1 MTTTPRRGLAIGILL
16 FAAFMDLLD
25 VTIVQVA
32 LPSIGADLGATEAQL
47 EWIVSGY
54 MLAFAVGLITGGR
67 LGDLFGRRRVFL
79 IGIAGFTLSSA
90 GAAAAWSGDVLVATR
105 IAQGLF
111 AALMVPQLLASVQ
124 ALYTPRERAP
134 MFGLIGGVSGL
145 AAVAGP
151 VLGGWLVDADLWGL
165 GWRSVFLINIPVGV
179 VIFVLAARFV
189 PETRSSRP
197 MRLDLV
203 GVALLTAVIL
213 AFMVPLVEGQTLGWP
228 AWLWIPVA
236 VGALLL
242 AMFIAYSRR
251 RMRRDG
257 SALLPMPL
265 FADRGFSAGIVT
277 QATFQGAL
285 NAFTLPFIIYLQI
298 GLGFDALTAGLNL
311 LAFSLGAMVGTGVVI
326 PLVARLGKVL
336 VTAGSLILGGGVLWV
351 FAVVAETGAA
361 FTGWAAVWPMLVSGL
376 GLALLIIPLVDVA
389 LATVPVADAGAAS
402 GAYSTFQQLGAAAG
416 VAISTTVFFSVIGDD
431 WSREHVLTAL
441 QASVWVAV
449 AGPVLGGW
457 LVDADLWG
465 MGWRSVFLINIPVGI
480 VIFVLAARFVPE
492 TRSSRPMRLDLVG
505 VALLTAVILAFMVPL
520 VEGQTLGWPAWLWI
534 PVAVAG
540 DAGDEASA
548 LQELRTATDAAGLDP
563 AARPVRLVVVARLPM
578 LASGKPDRRALADL
592 ARDDGRAP

>member
-1 MTTTPRRGLAIGILL
+1 MATTPRRGLAIGILL
-16 FAAFMDLLD
+16 FASFMDLLD

-32 LPSIGADLGATEAQL
+32 LPSIGADLAASEAQL

-54 MLAFAVGLITGGR
+54 LLAFAVGLITGGR
-67 LGDLFGRRRVFL
+67 LGDLYGRRRIFL
-79 IGIAGFTLSSA
+79 VGIAGFTLAS
-90 GAAAAWSGDVLVATR
+90 AAAAAAGSGDALVVTR

-124 ALYTPRERAP
+124 ALFTPRERAP
-134 MFGLIGGVSGL
+134 MYGLIGGVAGI

-165 GWRSVFLINIPVGV
+165 GWRSVFLINVPVGI
-179 VIFVLAARFV
+179 VIFALAIRFV

-203 GVALLTAVIL
+203 GVALLSAVVL

-236 VGALLL
+236 AGVVLLVV
-242 AMFIAYSRR
+242 FVAYSRR
-251 RMRRDG
+251 RMRRDN

-277 QATFQGAL
+277 QSAFQGAL

-298 GLGFDALTAGLNL
+298 ALGFDALTAGLNL
-311 LAFSLGAMVGTGVVI
+311 LAFSLGALVGTGAVI
-326 PLVARLGKVL
+326 PLVAKVGKYL
-336 VTAGSLILGGGVLWV
+336 VTTGAVIMAVGVLWV
-351 FAVVAETGAA
+351 FAIVADTGAD
-361 FTGWAAVWPMLVSGL
+361 FSGWAAVWPMLVSGL

-416 VAISTTVFFSVIGDD
+416 VAVSTTVFFTIVGDD
-431 WSREHVLTAL
+431 WSREHLLEAL

-449 AGPVLGGW
+449 AGFVSAALASVL
-457 LVDADLWG
+457 LPSRAKVQAHLEEARRLAEAD
-465 MGWRSVFLINIPVGI
+465 I
-480 VIFVLAARFVPE
+480 E
-492 TRSSRPMRLDLVG
+492 
-505 VALLTAVILAFMVPL
+505 
-520 VEGQTLGWPAWLWI
+520 
-534 PVAVAG
+534 
-540 DAGDEASA
+540 
-548 LQELRTATDAAGLDP
+548 TDAAAAVP
-563 AARPVRLVVVARLPM
+563 AGV
-578 LASGKPDRRALADL
+578 G
-592 ARDDGRAP
+592 

>member
-1 MTTTPRRGLAIGILL
+1 MATTPRRGLAIGILL
-16 FAAFMDLLD
+16 FASFMDLLD

-32 LPSIGADLGATEAQL
+32 LPSIGADLAASEAQL

-54 MLAFAVGLITGGR
+54 LLAFAVGLITGGR
-67 LGDLFGRRRVFL
+67 LGDLYGRRRIFL
-79 IGIAGFTLSSA
+79 VGIAGFTLASA
-90 GAAAAWSGDVLVATR
+90 AAAAAWSGDALVVTR

-124 ALYTPRERAP
+124 ALFTPRERAP
-134 MFGLIGGVSGL
+134 MYGLIGGVAGI

-165 GWRSVFLINIPVGV
+165 GWRSVFLINVPVGV
-179 VIFVLAARFV
+179 VIFGLASRFV

-203 GVALLTAVIL
+203 GVALLSAVVL

-236 VGALLL
+236 AGVGLLVV
-242 AMFIAYSRR
+242 FVAYSRR
-251 RMRRDG
+251 RMRRDN

-277 QATFQGAL
+277 QAAFQGAL

-298 GLGFDALTAGLNL
+298 ALGFDALTAGLNL
-311 LAFSLGAMVGTGVVI
+311 LAFSLGALVGTGAVI
-326 PLVARLGKVL
+326 PLVAKVGKYL
-336 VTAGSLILGGGVLWV
+336 VTAGAVIMAAGVLWV
-351 FAVVAETGAA
+351 FAIVADTGAD
-361 FTGWAAVWPMLVSGL
+361 FSGWAAVWPMLVSGL

-416 VAISTTVFFSVIGDD
+416 VAVSTTVFFTIVGDD
-431 WSREHVLTAL
+431 WSREHLLEAL

-449 AGPVLGGW
+449 AG
-457 LVDADLWG
+457 
-465 MGWRSVFLINIPVGI
+465 
-480 VIFVLAARFVPE
+480 FVLAALASVLLP
-492 TRSSRPMRLDLVG
+492 SRAKVQAHLEEARRL
-505 VALLTAVILAFMVPL
+505 A
-520 VEGQTLGWPAWLWI
+520 
-534 PVAVAG
+534 
-540 DAGDEASA
+540 EADIEA
-548 LQELRTATDAAGLDP
+548 DAAAAVP
-563 AARPVRLVVVARLPM
+563 AGV
-578 LASGKPDRRALADL
+578 G
-592 ARDDGRAP
+592 

>member
-1 MTTTPRRGLAIGILL
+1 MTTVPHRGLAIGILL
-16 FAAFMDLLD
+16 FASFMDLLD

-32 LPSIGADLGATEAQL
+32 LPSIGADLGASDAQL

-54 MLAFAVGLITGGR
+54 MLAFAVALITGGR
-67 LGDLFGRRRVFL
+67 LGDLYGRRRIFL
-79 IGIAGFTLSSA
+79 VGIAGFTLSSA
-90 GAAAAWSGDVLVATR
+90 AAAAAWSGDVLVATR

-124 ALYTPRERAP
+124 AFFSPRERAP
-134 MFGLIGGVSGL
+134 MYGLIGGVSGL

-165 GWRSVFLINIPVGV
+165 GWRSVFLINIPVGIA
-179 VIFVLAARFV
+179 IFVLAARFV

-197 MRLDLV
+197 MRLDV
-203 GVALLTAVIL
+203 PGVVLLSAVVL

-236 VGALLL
+236 VGAALLV
-242 AMFIAYSRR
+242 AFVAYSRR

-277 QATFQGAL
+277 QAAFQGAL
-285 NAFTLPFIIYLQI
+285 NAFTLPFIIYLQV

-311 LAFSLGAMVGTGVVI
+311 LAFSLGAMLGTGAVI

-336 VTAGSLILGGGVLWV
+336 VTAGSVTIAASVLWV
-351 FAVVAETGAA
+351 FAVVSDTGAA
-361 FTGWAAVWPMLVSGL
+361 FTGWAAVWPMALAGV
-376 GLALLIIPLVDVA
+376 GLALLVIPLVDVA

-416 VAISTTVFFSVIGDD
+416 VAVSTTVFFTIVGDD
-431 WSREHVLTAL
+431 WSREHVLEAL

-449 AGPVLGGW
+449 VGFAIAALASLLLPGRAKVQAHLEEARR
-457 LVDADLWG
+457 LAEADAEAD
-465 MGWRSVFLINIPVGI
+465 
-480 VIFVLAARFVPE
+480 
-492 TRSSRPMRLDLVG
+492 
-505 VALLTAVILAFMVPL
+505 
-520 VEGQTLGWPAWLWI
+520 
-534 PVAVAG
+534 
-540 DAGDEASA
+540 ASA
-548 LQELRTATDAAGLDP
+548 LESAP
-563 AARPVRLVVVARLPM
+563 APVA
-578 LASGKPDRRALADL
+578 
-592 ARDDGRAP
+592 

>member
-1 MTTTPRRGLAIGILL
+1 MATTPRRGLAIGILL
-16 FAAFMDLLD
+16 FASFMDLLD

-32 LPSIGADLGATEAQL
+32 LPSIGADLAASEAQL

-54 MLAFAVGLITGGR
+54 LLAFAVGLITGGR
-67 LGDLFGRRRVFL
+67 LGDLYGRRRIFL
-79 IGIAGFTLSSA
+79 VGIAGFTLASA
-90 GAAAAWSGDVLVATR
+90 AAAAAWSGDALVVTR

-124 ALYTPRERAP
+124 ALFTPRERAP
-134 MFGLIGGVSGL
+134 MYGLIGGVAGV

-165 GWRSVFLINIPVGV
+165 GWRSVFLINVPVGI
-179 VIFVLAARFV
+179 VIFALAIRFV

-203 GVALLTAVIL
+203 GVALLSAVVL

-236 VGALLL
+236 AGVVLLVV
-242 AMFIAYSRR
+242 FVAYSRR
-251 RMRRDG
+251 RMRRDN

-277 QATFQGAL
+277 QSAFQGAL

-298 GLGFDALTAGLNL
+298 ALGFDALTAGLNL
-311 LAFSLGAMVGTGVVI
+311 LAFSLGALVGTGAVI
-326 PLVARLGKVL
+326 PLVAKVGKYL
-336 VTAGSLILGGGVLWV
+336 VTTGAVIMAVGVLWV
-351 FAVVAETGAA
+351 FAIVADTGAD
-361 FTGWAAVWPMLVSGL
+361 FSGWAAVWPMLVSGL

-416 VAISTTVFFSVIGDD
+416 VAVSTTVFFTIVGDD
-431 WSREHVLTAL
+431 WSREHLLEAL

-449 AGPVLGGW
+449 AGFVSAALASVL
-457 LVDADLWG
+457 LPSRAKVQAHLEEARRLAEAD
-465 MGWRSVFLINIPVGI
+465 I
-480 VIFVLAARFVPE
+480 E
-492 TRSSRPMRLDLVG
+492 
-505 VALLTAVILAFMVPL
+505 
-520 VEGQTLGWPAWLWI
+520 
-534 PVAVAG
+534 
-540 DAGDEASA
+540 
-548 LQELRTATDAAGLDP
+548 TDAAAAVP
-563 AARPVRLVVVARLPM
+563 AGV
-578 LASGKPDRRALADL
+578 G
-592 ARDDGRAP
+592 

>member
-1 MTTTPRRGLAIGILL
+1 MATTPRRGLAIGILL
-16 FAAFMDLLD
+16 FASFMDLLD

-32 LPSIGADLGATEAQL
+32 LPSIGADLAASEAQL

-54 MLAFAVGLITGGR
+54 LLAFAVGLITGGR
-67 LGDLFGRRRVFL
+67 LGDLYGRRRIFL
-79 IGIAGFTLSSA
+79 VGIAGFTLASA
-90 GAAAAWSGDVLVATR
+90 AAAAAWSGDALVVTR

-124 ALYTPRERAP
+124 ALFTPRERAP
-134 MFGLIGGVSGL
+134 MYGLIGGVAGI

-165 GWRSVFLINIPVGV
+165 GWRSVFLINVPVGI
-179 VIFVLAARFV
+179 VIFALAIRFV

-203 GVALLTAVIL
+203 GVALLSAVVL

-236 VGALLL
+236 AGVVLLVV
-242 AMFIAYSRR
+242 FVAYSRR
-251 RMRRDG
+251 RMRRDN

-277 QATFQGAL
+277 QSAFQAAL

-298 GLGFDALTAGLNL
+298 ALGFDALTAGLNL
-311 LAFSLGAMVGTGVVI
+311 LAFSLGALVGTGAVI
-326 PLVARLGKVL
+326 PLVAKVGKYL
-336 VTAGSLILGGGVLWV
+336 VTTGAVIMAVGVLWV
-351 FAVVAETGAA
+351 FAIVADTGAD
-361 FTGWAAVWPMLVSGL
+361 FSGWAAVWPMLVSGL

-416 VAISTTVFFSVIGDD
+416 VAVSTTVFFTIVGDD
-431 WSREHVLTAL
+431 WSREHLLEAL

-449 AGPVLGGW
+449 AGFVSAALASVL
-457 LVDADLWG
+457 LPSRAKVQAHLEEARRLTEAD
-465 MGWRSVFLINIPVGI
+465 I
-480 VIFVLAARFVPE
+480 E
-492 TRSSRPMRLDLVG
+492 
-505 VALLTAVILAFMVPL
+505 
-520 VEGQTLGWPAWLWI
+520 
-534 PVAVAG
+534 
-540 DAGDEASA
+540 
-548 LQELRTATDAAGLDP
+548 TDAAAAVP
-563 AARPVRLVVVARLPM
+563 AGV
-578 LASGKPDRRALADL
+578 G
-592 ARDDGRAP
+592 

>member
-90 GAAAAWSGDVLVATR
+90 AAAAAWSGDVLVATR

-134 MFGLIGGVSGL
+134 MYGLIGGVSGL

-151 VLGGWLVDADLWGL
+151 VLGGWLVDADLWGM
-165 GWRSVFLINIPVGV
+165 GWRSVFLINIPVGI

-242 AMFIAYSRR
+242 VVFVAYSRR

-351 FAVVAETGAA
+351 FAVVAETGAD

-416 VAISTTVFFSVIGDD
+416 VAISTTVFFSMIGDD
-431 WSREHVLTAL
+431 WSREHVLAAL

-449 AGPVLGGW
+449 AGFGIAALASLFLPGRAAVQAHLEQAR
-457 LVDADLWG
+457 LLAEADAETEAESVSASDVDADA
-465 MGWRSVFLINIPVGI
+465 VD
-480 VIFVLAARFVPE
+480 AAATAAE
-492 TRSSRPMRLDLVG
+492 TR
-505 VALLTAVILAFMVPL
+505 T
-520 VEGQTLGWPAWLWI
+520 PA
-534 PVAVAG
+534 
-540 DAGDEASA
+540 
-548 LQELRTATDAAGLDP
+548 
-563 AARPVRLVVVARLPM
+563 
-578 LASGKPDRRALADL
+578 
-592 ARDDGRAP
+592 